1 MKHMDSINIPP
12 EAAKAAPGLLGAI
25 VALNWVRGSPMQ
37 RIAAFLGGSGSSF
50 WGSETL
56 AAWAHINSGLSGF
69 LIGLFG
75 MAVAGKVF
83 EFIQQIDI
91 APLVQRLLKKFGL

>member
-1 MKHMDSINIPP
+1 MDNMDIPP

-37 RIAAFLGGSGSSF
+37 RVASFLGGSGSSY
-50 WGSETL
+50 WGSELL
-56 AAWAHINSGLSGF
+56 AAWAHINPGLSGF

-83 EFIQQIDI
+83 EGIQQLDI
-91 APLVQRLLKKFGL
+91 AALAQRVLRKFGL